1 MKNNYA
7 VLEKEYQDTIM
18 RLSETTGWPAE
29 QAEAVVGLVVEAAG
43 KKAAA
48 VTGQNIQGL
57 KNAKYRATKNLLLNY
72 RRLREAIHLG
82 TEQALVLLKDTEYQ
96 RLMQAEDSVQNQR
109 VQSVALIAAANRV
122 LWARVNAALDCLK
135 EICERAPKTN
145 EKRGYGLIYWRY
157 LGPQAIPVEQ
167 ITQKYHIEQAQF
179 FRDIRGAMET
189 LSVLLFGV
197 GNTEVLSFIKGK
209 EDVIEQ

>member
-1 MKNNYA
+1 MKNNYT

-57 KNAKYRATKNLLLNY
+57 KNAKYLATKKLLQNY
-72 RRLREAIHLG
+72 RRLREAVHLG

-122 LWARVNAALDCLK
+122 LWARVNAALDCFK
-135 EICERAPKTN
+135 EICGQASRSREKRACEVIERLYVKGLECPVETVILRCHIERAEFYKC
-145 EKRGYGLIYWRY
+145 
-157 LGPQAIPVEQ
+157 V
-167 ITQKYHIEQAQF
+167 KYAT
-179 FRDIRGAMET
+179 ET

-197 GNTEVLSFIKGK
+197 GNTEDFIFYQGKGGC
-209 EDVIEQ
+209 D